1 MLIKKEEN
9 YKILE
14 SLRKKYSA
22 IIVEY
27 DIDMHNNKK
36 DMEEKNKEKEWLT
49 AVLENKKDGLDTLE
63 NKYQVNKENFLYS
76 KKM

>member
-1 MLIKKEEN
+1 LLIKKEEN
-9 YKILE
+9 YKKLE

-76 KKM
+76 TKM

>member
-9 YKILE
+9 YKKLE

-22 IIVEY
+22 IVVEY

-49 AVLENKKDGLDTLE
+49 AVLENKKDW
-63 NKYQVNKENFLYS
+63 LYIFWYCIIIL
-76 KKM
+76 

>member
-9 YKILE
+9 YKKLE

-49 AVLENKKDGLDTLE
+49 AVLENKKDGLDILWYCIL
-63 NKYQVNKENFLYS
+63 NICLN
-76 KKM
+76 M

>member
-9 YKILE
+9 YKKLE

-22 IIVEY
+22 IVVEY

-49 AVLENKKDGLDTLE
+49 AVLENKKDGLDIFW
-63 NKYQVNKENFLYS
+63 YCIIILY
-76 KKM
+76 

>member
-9 YKILE
+9 YKKLE

-49 AVLENKKDGLDTLE
+49 AVLENKKDGLDTSE

-76 KKM
+76 TKM

>member
-9 YKILE
+9 YKKLE

-76 KKM
+76 TKM